1 MKKVALT
8 VVLAFTFAL
17 LLSGSA
23 PAGTVLDRI
32 LKKRELVV
40 GTTGTQP
47 PFSLTTKSGEI
58 IGLDADLAKL
68 IATSLGVKI
77 RFSKMLFSELIPAL
91 ESGKADM
98 IISGM
103 TMTSER
109 NAKVAFIGPYYLSG
123 KGILCKEK
131 SLAVLDKEGL
141 DSPKFRVAA
150 LKEATSQSFVESAT
164 PQAKLVAVASY
175 DEALDFLFRDKIDVL
190 VADFPFCLYCVSR
203 YADKGLAVRG
213 GRLTFEPLGI
223 GVREDALLLNWLE
236 NFLKILTVGGELT
249 KLNDRWLQDTSWI
262 NQLP

>member
-1 MKKVALT
+1 MKKLALIAALALT
-8 VVLAFTFAL
+8 LAL
-17 LLSGSA
+17 WLSGPA

-32 LKKRELVV
+32 LKEGELVV

-47 PFSLTTKSGEI
+47 PLSMTTKDGEI
-58 IGLDADLAKL
+58 IGLDADIAKL

-103 TMTSER
+103 TMTPER
-109 NAKVAFIGPYYLSG
+109 NAKVPFIGPYYVSG
-123 KGILCKEK
+123 KGILLKEK
-131 SLAVLDKEGL
+131 SLAALDKEGL
-141 DSPKFRVAA
+141 DSPKFKVAA
-150 LKEATSQSFVESAT
+150 LKGSTSQAFVETVT
-164 PQAKLVAVASY
+164 PQAKLVAAASY
-175 DEALDFLFRDKIDVL
+175 DEALDLLFQDKIDVP

-203 YADKGLAVRG
+203 YADKGLTVRG

-236 NFLKILTVGGELT
+236 NFLKILTGTGELT
-249 KLNDRWLQDTSWI
+249 KLHDLWFQDTSWI
-262 NQLP
+262 KQLP